1 MIQPADLREWR
12 TCDVVDPDGHKIG
25 ALEAVY
31 VDTSSDEPAMAT
43 VQVGLPTRHR
53 LVFVPLDA
61 VVVGPGYVKV
71 NYAKSLVKHCPP
83 IGTDD
88 VLPAAD
94 EEAVFRHYGID
105 YQPGAGGERQLAR
118 R

>member
-1 MIQPADLREWR
+1 VIQSADLREWR

-25 ALEAVY
+25 VLEAVY

-53 LVFVPLDA
+53 LVFVPLDG

-71 NYAKSLVKHCPP
+71 NYAKSLVRRCPA

-94 EEAVFRHYGID
+94 EEAVFQHYGID
-105 YQPGAGGERQLAR
+105 YQSGAGGERQLAR